1 MPTAEERNRT
11 AAAAAMFR
19 LYIYCYT
26 LFLALIYTAAEPAIR
41 RTIAGILVVS
51 PVFGAFC
58 VVVVELEPDV
68 SVEGDALVDAVVD
81 GGGGGG
87 GGGETWGCSPL
98 LQKVPPPPPQCL
110 HITFPAN
117 LFYRRSS
124 FCTSFLSVT

>member
-51 PVFGAFC
+51 PVFGAVC

-81 GGGGGG
+81 GVAVVEGVSVSVSSSSS
-87 GGGETWGCSPL
+87 GCATILAVSTSDVRLVDP
-98 LQKVPPPPPQCL
+98 
-110 HITFPAN
+110 FRN
-117 LFYRRSS
+117 SS
-124 FCTSFLSVT
+124 TVMLILNC